1 MLNFLL
7 LKKVICFVFFIV
19 LTSLVNGQ
27 VSKKIDSLRNS
38 LAQENV
44 PDTTKISIYT
54 ALSSTY
60 VSINIDTLGLYAR
73 KAYDLSIKNNNY
85 KLEYIYNQIGLIHQ
99 FESSPDSA
107 RYYYDLA
114 LKILDTKEDKLLRS
128 NIYNNYGMSY
138 TNNMEKSIEYT
149 LKAIELV
156 KDNHKEVAANYFNL
170 GIFYYE
176 NGFVSEFKKYLKKAY
191 QSSLL
196 GNNQRIE
203 GVSLRGLA
211 YVHKEENNLDSARV
225 CLENGVDLCDRI
237 GIPETCFGI
246 YNELGEVYNKLG
258 EYSQAEK
265 ALLNAR
271 EYAVVRKDTFDILG
285 IHVVLA
291 QNELDRKQYNASVK
305 YFQQFEEVFEKNA
318 PEYRI
323 GVQAYK
329 TWSEVEEKRG
339 DYKKANLLLKRSLK
353 YNDSLNF
360 KENKEALANADAKY
374 ETAKKDKEIA
384 NQQLALKEQ
393 ESEIQQKKTQNNY
406 MLGGLL
412 FLIVGTTLLVFL
424 FKQRQKRKNQELLTL
439 KREFQIKT
447 LESLIEGEEKERHRV
462 AKELHDGVN
471 GDLAAIKY
479 KLSSLL
485 EMNNSV
491 IKEAITM
498 IDDSCKQVRAI
509 SHNLIPPS
517 LENFNILEATQVYC
531 ANLNEVTPNIE
542 IDFQHLGDS
551 ISMPKKDEV
560 NAFRIIQELVTNAVR
575 HAEASNINVQL
586 SSHENSIQIT
596 VEDDGKGFDKNK
608 IESDGIGLSNVQ
620 SRADYL
626 NANIDFISNEKGTSY
641 TIEINTENLN
651 GD

>member
-1 MLNFLL
+1 MKKLFCLVAIILVSGLL
-7 LKKVICFVFFIV
+7 QCQIP
-19 LTSLVNGQ
+19 
-27 VSKKIDSLRNS
+27 KKIDSLKQS
-38 LAQENV
+38 LFNENIS
-44 PDTTKISIYT
+44 DTTKISLYI
-54 ALSSTY
+54 ALSSAY
-60 VSINIDTLGLYAR
+60 VSINIDSLGHYA
-73 KAYDLSIKNNNY
+73 KKGYDLSLKHKNY
-85 KLEYIYNQIGLIHQ
+85 KLEHIYNQIGLIHQ
-99 FESSPDSA
+99 FQSNPDSA
-107 RYYYDLA
+107 RYYYDKA
-114 LKILDTKEDKLLRS
+114 LTILDTKEDKLLRS

-176 NGFVSEFKKYLKKAY
+176 NGFMDEFKKYLKKAY

-196 GNNQRIE
+196 GNNYRIE
-203 GVSLRGLA
+203 GVALRGLA
-211 YVHKEENNLDSARV
+211 YAYKEENKLDSAKV
-225 CLENGVDLCDRI
+225 YLEDGVDLCKRI

-258 EYSQAEK
+258 QYSQAEK
-265 ALLNAR
+265 ALLEAR
-271 EYAVVRKDTFDILG
+271 DYALIRKDTFDILG

-291 QNELDRKQYNASVK
+291 QNEFDRKQYNASAE
-305 YFQQFEEVFEKNA
+305 YFRQFENVFEKNE
-318 PEYRI
+318 PVYRI
-323 GVQAYK
+323 GVKAYK
-329 TWSEVEEKRG
+329 VWSEVEEKRG
-339 DYKKANLLLKRSLK
+339 DFQKANLLLKKSLIF
-353 YNDSLNF
+353 NDTLNF
-360 KENKEALANADAKY
+360 RENKEALANADAKY
-374 ETAKKDKEIA
+374 ETEKKDKEIA
-384 NQQLALKEQ
+384 TQQLALKEQ
-393 ESEIQQKKTQNNY
+393 ESEIQKKKAQNNY
-406 MLGGLL
+406 MLGGLV

-485 EMNNSV
+485 EMNNAV

-517 LENFNILEATQVYC
+517 LENFNLLEATQVYC
-531 ANLNEVTPNIE
+531 ANLNESTPSIE
-542 IDFQHLGDS
+542 INFQHLGDA
-551 ISMPKKDEV
+551 IKIPKKAEV
-560 NAFRIIQELVTNAVR
+560 NAFRIIQELVTNAIR
-575 HAEASNINVQL
+575 HAEASNINVQI
-586 SSHENSIQIT
+586 SARENIVQIT
-596 VEDDGKGFDKNK
+596 VEDDGKGFDKNTV
-608 IESDGIGLSNVQ
+608 ESDGIGLGNVQ

-626 NANIDFISNEKGTSY
+626 NATIDFISNDKGTSY
-641 TIEINTENLN
+641 TIDINKEQLN